1 VSKRG
6 RALAPTTRQR
16 YAFVEWVS
24 STHPR
29 DAAVMY
35 LDRTLAQWRLSLEW
49 IRLREWH
56 TRAHGRRP
64 AFCRDSGV
72 DLRPARLPK

>member
-35 LDRTLAQWRLSLEW
+35 LDRTLAQWRLRWSGSGSGSGTLAP
-49 IRLREWH
+49 
-56 TRAHGRRP
+56 TARP
-64 AFCRDSGV
+64 VFCRDSGV